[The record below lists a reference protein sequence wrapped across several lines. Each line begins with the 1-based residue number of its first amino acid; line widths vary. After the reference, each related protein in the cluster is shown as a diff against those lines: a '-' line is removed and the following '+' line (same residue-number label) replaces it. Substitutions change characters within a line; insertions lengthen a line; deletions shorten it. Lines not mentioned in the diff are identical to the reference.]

1 MYVSHYGLKHRPFR
15 ATPDS
20 DCYYPATSHERALGQ
35 LLQAVASDEG
45 LALLTGAPG
54 TGKTL
59 LCHCLLERLGP
70 EVRSAFL
77 TNGHLAGR
85 TGLLQAVL
93 YDLSLPYEGRTEQ
106 ELRLR
111 LTDFLLE
118 NYAAGKRMV
127 LIVDEAQHLDV
138 DLLEELR
145 LLANL
150 EARQARAIQVVLAGQ
165 PALVETLR
173 RPELRVLSQR
183 LAVRACLRPLPVE
196 EAADYLLHQLRTAG
210 GRPEDVL
217 SDEALEI
224 LARGAQGVPRLL
236 NQAAHQALALAYAA
250 GSVSVDAEAALEALA
265 VLGLQKDQESE
276 ATSFPPAPDL
286 GAGSGDSQAEA
297 PAGETATLR
306 LDPGEEQ
313 LAGPVKVTQ
322 GGDDGSCAYRLF
334 GAPRR
339 PA

>member
-35 LLQAVASDEG
+35 LLQAVSGDEG

-70 EVRSAFL
+70 NVRSAFL
-77 TNGHLAGR
+77 TNGHLGGR
-85 TGLLQAVL
+85 AGLLQAIL
-93 YDLSLPYEGRTEQ
+93 YDLSLPYAGRSEQ
-106 ELRLR
+106 ELRLA
-111 LTDFLLE
+111 LTDSLLE
-118 NYAAGKRMV
+118 NYATGKRMV
-127 LIVDEAQHLDV
+127 LIVDEAQFLDV

-165 PALVETLR
+165 PALLETLR
-173 RPELRVLSQR
+173 RPELRVLTQR
-183 LAVRACLRPLPVE
+183 LAVRACLQPLPLE
-196 EAADYLLHQLRTAG
+196 EAADYLLHQLRSAG
-210 GRPEDVL
+210 GRPEAIL

-224 LARGAQGVPRLL
+224 LARGSQGVPRLL
-236 NQAAHQALALAYAA
+236 NQAAHQALVLAYAA
-250 GSVSVDAEAALEALA
+250 GSTAVDAEAALEALA
-265 VLGLQKDQESE
+265 VLGLQKDQEGE
-276 ATSFPPAPDL
+276 TPCFTPAPVAL
-286 GAGSGDSQAEA
+286 PAGEGGQAEA
-297 PAGETATLR
+297 QAGETATLR
-306 LDPGEEQ
+306 LDPPEEQ
-313 LAGPVKVTQ
+313 LSGPVKVSQ
-322 GGDDGSCAYRLF
+322 GDDGSCSYRLF
-334 GAPRR
+334 GGPRR